1 MSLYASDKDK
11 IINLVS
17 VESATATVPLVPRP
31 PSNIPTASLTEKT
44 PQDKID
50 IKQNPVNYYVKFTFM
65 ITYILLL
72 TTATLTFIEAMRTDI
87 PQIRH
92 ILNLETCIS
101 VIAGYFYSIFLEKIL
116 SYEKE
121 NKPLD
126 WADISKTRYIDWS
139 ITTPLMLLTLCVVLS
154 LETKI
159 PVKLHTVLQIVGLNY
174 LMLSFGFL
182 GEIGYLGRYTAS
194 VAGFVPFCIMF
205 YIIYVNYVQLCH
217 SFNSSFLYYFYLIIW
232 GLYGIVYMLPDN
244 IKNIMMNILDC
255 IAKCL
260 IGNGLFIYYSGII
273 KSW

>member
-1 MSLYASDKDK
+1 MSVYNSNSEVK
-11 IINLVS
+11 NV
-17 VESATATVPLVPRP
+17 VTSATATIPIVPRP
-31 PSNIPTASLTEKT
+31 PSNVPTSSLVEKT

-72 TTATLTFIEAMRTDI
+72 TTATLTFVEAMRTKI

-101 VIAGYFYSIFLEKIL
+101 IIAGYFYSVFLEKIL

-121 NKPLD
+121 NKPID
-126 WADISKTRYIDWS
+126 WADMTKTRYIDWS

-154 LETKI
+154 VETKI

-182 GEIGYLGRYTAS
+182 GEVGYLQRYTA
-194 VAGFVPFCIMF
+194 VFAGFVPFCIMF
-205 YIIYVNYVQLCH
+205 YIIYVNYVQINP
-217 SFNSSFLYYFYLIIW
+217 SFNNSFLYYFYLVVW
-232 GLYGIVYMLPDN
+232 GLYGIVYILPDN
-244 IKNIMMNILDC
+244 VKNITMNILDC
-255 IAKCL
+255 IAKSL

-273 KSW
+273 NTW